1 MALMSEYVKIRKGL
15 DIKLQ
20 GEAEK
25 VFIDVPFSETFVIKP
40 PDFVNI
46 RPKLLVNIGD
56 RVKAGTSLFYDKDN
70 ENVLFASPVSG
81 EVIEIN
87 RGAKRKILEIKIL
100 ADKEISYE
108 PFKKS
113 DPNELSREKIID
125 TMLKSGVWPLIRQR
139 PFSIIANP
147 ADNPKAIFI
156 SAFDTNPLA
165 PDNDFVLHRK
175 GEVFQAGLD
184 AVAKLTSG
192 KVHLNIK
199 ANTVTSRVFTN
210 AKGVQ
215 INKISGPHPAGNIG
229 IQIHHI
235 DPINKGDTV
244 WYLYPQD
251 VLIIGKLFTEGR
263 FNASRIVVLTGSEVK
278 KPRYYKTMIGA
289 SIKSIVND
297 NVKEDKPRY
306 ICGNVLSG
314 TKIPAD
320 GYIGFYDTQITV
332 IPEGDEEE
340 FLGWLA
346 PGLNKFSMSRTFL
359 TWLLAGKEYRLN
371 TNLNGDER
379 AYVVTG
385 EYEKVL
391 PMDIYPIHL
400 IKSIMI
406 GDVEQMEN
414 LGIYEVSEEDFAL
427 CEFVCTSK
435 INVQQII
442 REGLDLVKREMS

>member
-1 MALMSEYVKIRKGL
+1 MSEYVKIRKGL

-25 VFIDVPFSETFVIKP
+25 VFIDIPFSETFVIKP

-46 RPKLLVNIGD
+46 RPKLLINAGD
-56 RVKAGTSLFYDKDN
+56 EVKAGTPLFYDKNN
-70 ENVLFASPVSG
+70 EDVLFTSPVSG
-81 EVIEIN
+81 EVVEIN

-100 ADKEISYE
+100 ADKDISYV

-113 DPNELSREKIID
+113 NPNELSREKIID

-139 PFSIIANP
+139 PFSTVANP
-147 ADNPKAIFI
+147 AGNPKAIFI

-175 GEVFQAGLD
+175 GDLFQAGLD
-184 AVAKLTSG
+184 AVTKLTSG

-199 ANTVTSRVFTN
+199 ANTVTSKVFTN
-210 AKGVQ
+210 SKGVQ
-215 INKISGPHPAGNIG
+215 INEISGLHPAGNIG

-251 VLIIGKLFTEGR
+251 VLIIGKLFLKGR
-263 FNASRIVVLTGSEVK
+263 FDASRIVVLTGSEVE

-289 SIKSIVND
+289 SITNMVAD
-297 NVKEDKPRY
+297 NIKEGNPRY
-306 ICGNVLSG
+306 ICGNVFTG

-340 FLGWLA
+340 FIGWLA

-359 TWLLAGKEYRLN
+359 SWLMPGREYQLN
-371 TNLNGDER
+371 TNLNGEKR
-379 AYVVTG
+379 AYVISG

-391 PMDIYPIHL
+391 PMDIHPVHL

-442 REGLDLVKREMS
+442 REGLDLIKKEMS